1 MAARTSSTVFLPGWR
16 WQTQLCWVCWVAA
29 MLGLACSL
37 ALGRT
42 LSEAKVG
49 PFYSRVVVLG
59 ASELTEANIRSLYGT
74 WSRELNES
82 RAWIVDVF
90 IDQRDAE
97 REVSGKMRTD
107 PSYDWWLGLYNR
119 FGRDPL
125 PMAEILSYD
134 GNGILRLRDQSGKC
148 TESILSGENF
158 LRVRRG
164 AIDFEILKIYY
175 RPLPPHT
182 ESSLGDEATVS
193 VYARAST
200 FPGPEEARDFSLL
213 MQKRFKQRRIM
224 TVIRTDAYF
233 LTDHAFPVVY
243 RFDQKPVPPG
253 RKQYEQSKTMY
264 CFSDRPG
271 IQCR

>member
-1 MAARTSSTVFLPGWR
+1 
-16 WQTQLCWVCWVAA
+16 
-29 MLGLACSL
+29 
-37 ALGRT
+37 
-42 LSEAKVG
+42 
-49 PFYSRVVVLG
+49 
-59 ASELTEANIRSLYGT
+59 
-74 WSRELNES
+74 
-82 RAWIVDVF
+82 VF